1 MPIKVEML
9 NDKFVKLIQLRDLF
23 NDPLDKFI
31 GETSNGNKKDQ
42 VVPFLYL
49 NKNCIDELTG
59 GTMVPNS
66 KVKYTEAD
74 NKIEDSLVYP
84 GYSFKIFSFQEKI
97 VLMLEETNSILSK
110 KYDPSNC
117 RYYAFHNIKRCDL
130 LSYKKLTAT
139 QFYGVKAKNSI
150 QVAANSA
157 IAARGIIG
165 MAIHK
170 GITKGIS
177 KLEDDIVLIQG
188 HKYELKYNFNG
199 KEENILVLCDIVYC
213 NQFDYFLA
221 TNWKT
226 EKPPVPENKKAS
238 GCFIATATIGDYDHP
253 VVIRLRRFRDNI
265 LGAHKWGISFIEFY
279 YKNSPAYA
287 KIIEQNQVLRLL
299 SYIFIV
305 MPLYLFTCLFNIN
318 KKR

>member
-1 MPIKVEML
+1 MPIKVEMI
-9 NDKFVKLIQLRDLF
+9 NDKFIKLIQLKELF

-31 GETSNGNKKDQ
+31 DETSTGIKKDQ

-49 NKNCIDELTG
+49 DKNCIDELTG

-97 VLMLEETNSILSK
+97 VLMLEEANSILSK
-110 KYDPSNC
+110 GFNPSDC
-117 RYYAFHNIKRCDL
+117 RYYPFHYVRRCDL
-130 LSYKKLTAT
+130 LSYKKLAAS

-150 QVAANSA
+150 QIAANSA

-165 MAIHK
+165 MAIHR

-213 NQFDYFLA
+213 NQFDNFLEN
-221 TNWKT
+221 NWKT
-226 EKPPVPENKKAS
+226 EKPPVPEKTS
-238 GCFIATATIGDYDHP
+238 GCFIATATIGNYDHP
-253 VVIRLRRFRDNI
+253 VVLRLRRFRDNI
-265 LGAHKWGISFIEFY
+265 LGQHKWGISFIEFY

-299 SYIFIV
+299 SFVFIV
-305 MPLYLFTCLFNIN
+305 MPIYLFTWLFITT